1 MPLFNFRNSRLQTLL
16 ICLGAIAIY
25 GAILTIHQSSTIID
39 SILLHQQSNNRASPP
54 SWSGL
59 LSTNHSNHGDG
70 DSRVIHH
77 NDEPAI
83 QQNDHLDHDCLEPY
97 PTPMMGTH
105 DLSRIIN
112 VGMPKCGS
120 NSLHQ
125 FFKPKFNSIHF
136 ICRKAGYCGKCMEK
150 NIEANEP
157 PIENCG
163 NYTVLTQMD
172 YTTFSY
178 CVFPQITYLEEIYN
192 EAPNATFILP
202 FRNVTG
208 WIKSIS
214 EWVIPGAKNP
224 TLRLRL
230 NKSCDFTSI
239 GIERNSLSEDEN
251 MMKLYCNHVKNV
263 RQFVHDHPSLTLIE
277 FSIED
282 PNAGNI
288 LASHFP
294 VDASNWGKKNA
305 NPQIN

>member
-1 MPLFNFRNSRLQTLL
+1 MPLFNSNLQTLL
-16 ICLGAIAIY
+16 VCTVALAPL
-25 GAILTIHQSSTIID
+25 GAILTILHSSTIID
-39 SILLHQQSNNRASPP
+39 TILLLQQQNNKHTGTIPLHLFP
-54 SWSGL
+54 
-59 LSTNHSNHGDG
+59 TNHSNHDG
-70 DSRVIHH
+70 DSTVDSS
-77 NDEPAI
+77 NPAAMH
-83 QQNDHLDHDCLEPY
+83 QYEHLDHDCFEPY

-105 DLSRIIN
+105 DLSQIIN

-125 FFKPKFNSIHF
+125 FFNQDFNSRHF
-136 ICRKAGYCGKCMEK
+136 HCGRVGFCGECMEK
-150 NIEANEP
+150 YIEANQP
-157 PIENCG
+157 PIQNCG
-163 NYTVLTQMD
+163 KFKVLTQMD

-178 CVFPQITYLEEIYN
+178 CVFPQITYLEEIYK

-214 EWVIPGAKNP
+214 EWVIPGDFTP

-239 GIERNSLSEDEN
+239 GIEQNSLLEDEN
-251 MMKLYCNHVKNV
+251 MKKLYCNHVKHV

-294 VDASNWGKKNA
+294 VDASNWGKNNA
-305 NPQIN
+305 NPKIN